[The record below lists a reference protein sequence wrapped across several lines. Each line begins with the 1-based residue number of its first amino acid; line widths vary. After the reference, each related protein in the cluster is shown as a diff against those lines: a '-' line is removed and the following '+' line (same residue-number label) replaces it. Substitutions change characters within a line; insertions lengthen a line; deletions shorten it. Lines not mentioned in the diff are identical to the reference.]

1 MKRKKKGSKSDK
13 SSQAIAR
20 LPVEI
25 TRYIKGK
32 VVDLSDASLYYRK
45 HAKAVIGRLDDVLT
59 EKDSNRYELQASF
72 FSFFMDV
79 LCLEVDLHYDLP
91 YINAGDFPA
100 YALFDAGQ
108 LFERVTFTEEEVD
121 VEESANYLWPHARP
135 ISEAWARLG
144 NVNVPMNRSYNFS
157 DPRMMMGL
165 RWERDRQALPK
176 LTIEIKGEPVCLLM
190 KAKQPLQSP
199 VERLAA
205 HKEAKVIW
213 KSLLKKLS
221 LWAEITQ
228 VGRGRR
234 GKGLGH
240 RAAFL
245 HDHKKLTWKKVAEKL
260 CPIRHKHNWNCT
272 QNFRAQARQF
282 WDRLQRKLH
291 RLPPLQP

>member
-1 MKRKKKGSKSDK
+1 MKRKKKASKSDK
-13 SSQAIAR
+13 SSRAIAR

-25 TRYIKGK
+25 RRYIKGK
-32 VVDLSDASLYYRK
+32 VVDLSASSPYYRK
-45 HAKAVIGRLDDVLT
+45 HARTVIGRLDDVLT
-59 EKDSNRYELQASF
+59 KKDSDRYVLHASF

-100 YALFDAGQ
+100 YALFDAGR
-108 LFERVTFTEEEVD
+108 LFKRVTFTEEEVD
-121 VEESANYLWPHARP
+121 VEESDNYLWPHARP

-190 KAKQPLQSP
+190 KAKQSLQNP
-199 VERLAA
+199 VEQLAA
-205 HKEAKVIW
+205 QKEAKVIW
-213 KSLLKKLS
+213 IALLNKLS
-221 LWAEITQ
+221 LWAEITR
-228 VGRGRR
+228 VERGRP
-234 GKGLGH
+234 GKGGR

-245 HDHKKLTWKKVAEKL
+245 HDQKGLSWVRVAKKL
-260 CPIRHKHNWNCT
+260 CPIRHEHDRKCGD
-272 QNFRAQARQF
+272 NFRSQAEQF
-282 WDRLQRKLH
+282 WDHLQSKVH